1 MRRVLGCCLLSFL
14 AFSATAADLRMLTDN
29 HPPLHFQRGD
39 ELVGFGV
46 DVVHALAEI
55 TGDHV
60 HIEQT
65 PLLRA
70 LQVAGTGSDT
80 AVFTVLRTAERES
93 HYQWVGPLLDVETA
107 LYAGSGKAPPL
118 HSLQD
123 ASAVGR
129 IALPRKWLA
138 YDYLKKQGMSNLY
151 GVETPEQMMR
161 LLRLGRTDLIVADTL
176 TIASLAHEAGLKP
189 DELHYQWPLMT
200 QGAYIAF
207 SPQTDAHLVARWQ
220 NAFDEMNRDGR
231 LQQLKQ
237 RWLLDRVTK

>member
-1 MRRVLGCCLLSFL
+1 MRWVLGCLLSFF
-14 AFSATAADLRMLTDN
+14 AFSAFSADLRMLTDN
-29 HPPLHFQRGD
+29 HPPLHFQQGD

-46 DVVHALAEI
+46 DVVHSLAER

-60 HIEQT
+60 RIEQA

-93 HYQWVGPLLDVETA
+93 HYQWVGPLMEVETA
-107 LYAGSGKAPPL
+107 LYAGSGKTQPL
-118 HSLQD
+118 HSLQE
-123 ASAVGR
+123 ASTVGR

-138 YDYLKKQGMSNLY
+138 YDYLKKQGMRNLY

-161 LLRLGRTDLIVADTL
+161 LLRLGRADLIVADTL
-176 TIASLAHEAGLKP
+176 TIATLAHEVGLEP
-189 DELHYQWPLMT
+189 DELHYQLPLMT

-207 SPQTDAHLVARWQ
+207 SPQADAHLVARWQ
-220 NAFDEMNRDGR
+220 TALDEMSRDGR

-237 RWLLDRVTK
+237 RWLIDRVTK